1 MMPSRGMGAVRP
13 AVISKIKKRDG
24 NEPVTVYKKGGQ
36 VKFAGGGDTSAK
48 ENPAVAAARKA
59 EESLRNY
66 NDELMFMERSKIPSP
81 EAQQAQKKKL
91 YQQMIDAAPLGYKP
105 SFKPGENYGLKTPK
119 EWGSV
124 EQLRKNGGPVWDQPR
139 PKGLGKPKKLSSA
152 KKSAAKAAAK
162 AAGRPYPN
170 LIDNMRMARK

>member
-1 MMPSRGMGAVRP
+1 MPSRGMGAVRP
-13 AVISKIKKRDG
+13 AVIRKVKKRDG

-36 VKFAGGGDTSAK
+36 VKFSKGGDTSAK

-66 NDELMFMERSKIPSP
+66 NDELMFMERKKIPSP
-81 EAQQAQKKKL
+81 ETQQAQKKKL

-105 SFKPGENYGLKTPK
+105 SFKPGENYGLETPK
-119 EWGSV
+119 EWKDV
-124 EQLRKNGGPVWDQPR
+124 EQLRKNGGPVWDRPR
-139 PKGLGKPKKLSSA
+139 PKDLGNPKKLSSA
-152 KKSAAKAAAK
+152 KKASAKAMAK

-170 LIDNMRMARK
+170 LVDNMRAARRK